1 MKRPRLISNWR
12 RAWRMASVQVA
23 TLALGW
29 GLLPPD
35 TQAQLL
41 AAVGV
46 PAERIPAVLGAL
58 FLVLRL
64 VDQPKTRQGED
75 PPTEAK

>member
-1 MKRPRLISNWR
+1 
-12 RAWRMASVQVA
+12 MASVQVA

-35 TQAQLL
+35 TQAQML

-58 FLVLRL
+58 FLMLRL
-64 VDQPKTRQGED
+64 IDQPKTRQAER
-75 PPTEAK
+75 PPTEQQ

>member
-1 MKRPRLISNWR
+1 MKPRLIPNWR
-12 RAWRMASVQVA
+12 RSWRMASVQVA

-35 TQAQLL
+35 TQAQML

-58 FLVLRL
+58 FLMLRL
-64 VDQPKTRQGED
+64 IDQPKTRVTDQKD
-75 PPTEAK
+75 QP

>member
-1 MKRPRLISNWR
+1 MKPRLIPNWR
-12 RAWRMASVQVA
+12 KAWRMASVQVA

-35 TQAQLL
+35 TQAAML

-58 FLVLRL
+58 FLALRL
-64 VDQPKTRQGED
+64 IDQPKTREPQ
-75 PPTEAK
+75 